1 MNKWVSAGIRV
12 VLILMS
18 VFTVFL
24 AVVWIPDVAEYVKS
38 TLSDEKLIDVINIG
52 VYALSW
58 LIIIISLVIYAL
70 AFKFPGTVEKD
81 AVFTESTAV
90 LIKRIA
96 QLLLVDCALLLVGV
110 IVLFVI
116 GETMLSPLLLFFDI
130 VGIAVLSMLFI
141 LSKYVKDAAQLKEEV
156 DHTL

>member
-1 MNKWVSAGIRV
+1 M
-12 VLILMS
+12 
-18 VFTVFL
+18 FL
-24 AVVWIPDVAEYVKS
+24 AVVWIPDVAEYVRN
-38 TLSDEKLIDVINIG
+38 TLSDTKWAEVIGFG

-58 LIIIISLVIYAL
+58 LIIAVALVIYAL
-70 AFKFPGTVEKD
+70 AFKFPSSVKNDAIFTDGTAK
-81 AVFTESTAV
+81 

-130 VGIAVLSMLFI
+130 VGAAVFSMLFI
-141 LSKYVKDAAQLKEEV
+141 LSKYVKDAALLKEEV